1 MQSEQQQSP
10 TPEKILESYEKEEQ
24 AFQNHWLWKD
34 LNGSPKEI
42 FHRVNETLKKGQ
54 VDPAV
59 WQKRLTEA
67 REALQ
72 TRINEQRQRYQKV
85 NLKMMRGIRA

>member
-10 TPEKILESYEKEEQ
+10 TPEKILEWYEKEEQ
-24 AFQNHWLWKD
+24 AFQNHWLWKE
-34 LNGSPKEI
+34 LNASPQDI
-42 FHRVNETLKKGQ
+42 FLRVNESLKKGQ
-54 VDPAV
+54 VDPVV
-59 WQKRLTEA
+59 WQKRLSEA

-72 TRINEQRQRYQKV
+72 TRVTEQRQRYQKV